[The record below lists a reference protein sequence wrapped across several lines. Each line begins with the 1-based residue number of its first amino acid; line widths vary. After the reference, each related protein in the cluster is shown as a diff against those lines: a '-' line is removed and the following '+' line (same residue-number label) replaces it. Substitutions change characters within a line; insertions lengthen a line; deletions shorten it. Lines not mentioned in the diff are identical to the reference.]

1 MSYAAKV
8 VVFMAGIL
16 GGKQMANKDIIP
28 DAVTSVDVMQVI
40 RTVAMRGAGTEEDPF
55 RNITQFW
62 TLDGFLIKEVDIQKE
77 AGAITH
83 DYLERSAAL
92 RGMMK

>member
-1 MSYAAKV
+1 
-8 VVFMAGIL
+8 
-16 GGKQMANKDIIP
+16 MANKDIIP

-40 RTVAMRGAGTEEDPF
+40 RTVAMKGAGTEEDPF

-77 AGAITH
+77 
-83 DYLERSAAL
+83 E
-92 RGMMK
+92 